1 MVWADLCVTVLCMLD
16 IQDERKVTLNI
27 ELVKEQMRKSLG
39 RKVEISVY
47 GLRNKTEYFI
57 GTLYKMYPYIF
68 TVLVNDVEKSF
79 NYVDVITGE
88 VEVKYL

>member
-1 MVWADLCVTVLCMLD
+1 MRGDN
-16 IQDERKVTLNI
+16 LNI
-27 ELVKEQMRKSLG
+27 ELVKEKMHQHLG
-39 RKVEISVY
+39 RKVEVSVY